1 MQVPVP
7 QYRQVPREVPVP
19 VQVPVQVPR
28 HIQVPR
34 YVDVRWILLSGG
46 RRDGNLEGCIFMY
59 FRSVHHPSAL
69 LQSCSKFGII
79 SILRMEMQR

>member
-1 MQVPVP
+1 MIVIAQEKRYQDVQVPVP

-34 YVDVRWILLSGG
+34 YVDVRWISF
-46 RRDGNLEGCIFMY
+46 EW
-59 FRSVHHPSAL
+59 RS
-69 LQSCSKFGII
+69 
-79 SILRMEMQR
+79 M

>member
-1 MQVPVP
+1 MILNCLSENMRYQDVHVPVP

-34 YVDVRWILLSGG
+34 YVDVRWV
-46 RRDGNLEGCIFMY
+46 IF
-59 FRSVHHPSAL
+59 PN
-69 LQSCSKFGII
+69 
-79 SILRMEMQR
+79 

>member
-1 MQVPVP
+1 MP

-34 YVDVRWILLSGG
+34 YVDVRWVLFPS
-46 RRDGNLEGCIFMY
+46 RDWQCA
-59 FRSVHHPSAL
+59 SVGLPEDVKYSVKSVQMAL
-69 LQSCSKFGII
+69 CVMPL
-79 SILRMEMQR
+79 

>member
-34 YVDVRWILLSGG
+34 YVDVRWVL
-46 RRDGNLEGCIFMY
+46 
-59 FRSVHHPSAL
+59 FRVEVCSAQFWNCPTISNTQIYSVTI
-69 LQSCSKFGII
+69 G
-79 SILRMEMQR
+79 

>member
-34 YVDVRWILLSGG
+34 YVDVRRLIFQNE
-46 RRDGNLEGCIFMY
+46 DGNAQFEIAR
-59 FRSVHHPSAL
+59 RSR
-69 LQSCSKFGII
+69 
-79 SILRMEMQR
+79 LRIRMHV

>member
-1 MQVPVP
+1 VAAAAIKHVFDIAYCSSCDSYSGERRSLRGRFARILVQNAARYVDVEVPVP

-34 YVDVRWILLSGG
+34 YVDV
-46 RRDGNLEGCIFMY
+46 
-59 FRSVHHPSAL
+59 PPPP
-69 LQSCSKFGII
+69 
-79 SILRMEMQR
+79 

>member
-34 YVDVRWILLSGG
+34 YVDVVTEYPMTVTGKIRKVEM
-46 RRDGNLEGCIFMY
+46 RAQA
-59 FRSVHHPSAL
+59 VK
-69 LQSCSKFGII
+69 KFGLEKAA
-79 SILRMEMQR
+79 SVQTA